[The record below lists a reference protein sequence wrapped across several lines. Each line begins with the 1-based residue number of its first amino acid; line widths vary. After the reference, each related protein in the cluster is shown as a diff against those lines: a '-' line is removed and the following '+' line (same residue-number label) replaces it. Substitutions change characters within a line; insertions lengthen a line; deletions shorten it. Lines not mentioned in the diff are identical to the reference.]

1 MLKGAWIR
9 MENKVVCYYCGTI
22 YNEENEKCPLCGG
35 KVRTA
40 AAQSPQP
47 VRRERITDQQ
57 RRERQRAAAG
67 KGRYVGSRS
76 TKQQPQKTSNDNTR
90 TILIAALIFLALA
103 VVVVTWFIGDMIGWW
118 GGIEDSVDRPTTTSS
133 AVSGECT
140 ALKLSKNEI
149 HLENIGDTATLE
161 VSVNI
166 DCTEKI
172 ALTYPDA
179 ALVTA
184 ESKGDSV
191 IGDELKTDTWTLT
204 AVSEGTSEFTFSCG
218 ELTATCIIRVGQAA
232 PDDTTAPTES
242 EEPTETE
249 TIPNDFEPELNF
261 PSDVSL
267 YQRGETVPLRVTN
280 LPAGAEVT
288 WTSSDETVAKV
299 DKNGV
304 VTAIKGGSAVIVADV
319 GGKTAE
325 VLVRCPFSESGDIG
339 AHLYYTDVT
348 IAVGESYNLYLLD
361 INGNRIT
368 DVQYT
373 VSKEGICSIDDGK
386 VTGVSSGTTTVTVTY
401 NTVEYEC
408 IVRVK

>member
-1 MLKGAWIR
+1 

-67 KGRYVGSRS
+67 KGRYAGSRS

-133 AVSGECT
+133 VVSGECT

-172 ALTYPDA
+172 ALSYPDA
-179 ALVTA
+179 AIVTA

-191 IGDELKTDTWTLT
+191 IGDELKTDAWTLT

-218 ELTATCIIRVGQAA
+218 ELTATCTIRVGQAA